1 MDLSPID
8 ESFKRKTSAPLESKH
23 VLRDFIRLIDTL
35 EKENK
40 RLKAEIERLKLAKE
54 IDQALDYQKYTF

>member
-8 ESFKRKTSAPLESKH
+8 ESFKRRPAPLESKQ
-23 VLRDFIRLIDTL
+23 VLRDFISLIDTL